1 MKAKFTL
8 TFLLTALVV
17 SMAAAQ
23 DRNRHVMIIADAG
36 HSAITS
42 DEAFN
47 RTLTGQLVA
56 QIEALDLQY
65 GDRVSLLAVGAASMR
80 GVVPSWQADIT
91 LQHPRARP
99 EDLPEYLTVKM
110 GQLLTE
116 GAQDGSGAVFWALR
130 YSSTRANCE
139 AIDTSVI
146 VLSTLHNEIVIGDDG
161 GLSMDPG
168 QAGRSWSGCSMIAF
182 LGAGADHDAAENLDP
197 VMLQDLM
204 GQYGHSLGFRQVE
217 TRW

>member
-1 MKAKFTL
+1 MLSKERHQ
-8 TFLLTALVV
+8 TAT
-17 SMAAAQ
+17 
-23 DRNRHVMIIADAG
+23 G
-36 HSAITS
+36 PHSAITS

-47 RTLTGQLVA
+47 RTLASQLVA
-56 QIEALDLQY
+56 AIDALDLQY
-65 GDRVSLLAVGAASMR
+65 GDRVSLLAVESASMR

-91 LQHPRARP
+91 LQHPLARP

-116 GAQDGSGAVFWALR
+116 GAQDAGGAVFWALR
-130 YSSTRANCE
+130 YFSTRVDCE

-146 VLSTLHNEIVIGDDG
+146 VLSTLHHEIVVGDDG

-168 QAGRSWSGCSMIAF
+168 QAGSFWSGCSMIAF
-182 LGAGADHDAAENLDP
+182 LGAGADHDATENLDP

-204 GQYGHSLGFRQVE
+204 AQYGQSLGFRQVE
-217 TRW
+217 IRW